1 MNAISPNATTA
12 QRLIFVAVVFPKVDI
27 AIVGWQHSI
36 IKSNMLKHAASMSQ
50 LPEWRCCLSYRCRS
64 PGQSIHSTD
73 TTLGICVFVFRKL
86 NNIPKSFIIQQL
98 LRMQPGNHPPT
109 LGWLGNPNQNA
120 YCYQPS
126 IPQTLMTSQY
136 NNKNINV
143 TKAAGLP
150 EWQWLLR
157 NASIHRTIYSSP
169 CICTLHTL
177 FQTPSQCSSQFAAEM
192 TENLNVNKHE
202 SNRRQQQKLV
212 PLR

>member
-50 LPEWRCCLSYRCRS
+50 LPEWWCCLSYRCRS
-64 PGQSIHSTD
+64 PGRSFGRSIHSTD

-126 IPQTLMTSQY
+126 IPQTPMPDLHTTTRTPMWL
-136 NNKNINV
+136 K
-143 TKAAGLP
+143 LP
-150 EWQWLLR
+150 ACLNGSGCCEMHP
-157 NASIHRTIYSSP
+157 SIEPSIRP
-169 CICTLHTL
+169 LAFARCTL
-177 FQTPSQCSSQFAAEM
+177 SSKSKSMQFAICCWNDRELEREQ
-192 TENLNVNKHE
+192 TWIK
-202 SNRRQQQKLV
+202 
-212 PLR
+212 

>member
-1 MNAISPNATTA
+1 MNAISPSATTA

-50 LPEWRCCLSYRCRS
+50 LPEWRCCLSYRCWS
-64 PGQSIHSTD
+64 PGRSVSRSIHSTD

-120 YCYQPS
+120 YCYQPPNTPCQIS
-126 IPQTLMTSQY
+126 I
-136 NNKNINV
+136 
-143 TKAAGLP
+143 
-150 EWQWLLR
+150 
-157 NASIHRTIYSSP
+157 
-169 CICTLHTL
+169 
-177 FQTPSQCSSQFAAEM
+177 
-192 TENLNVNKHE
+192 
-202 SNRRQQQKLV
+202 QQQKHQCD
-212 PLR
+212 